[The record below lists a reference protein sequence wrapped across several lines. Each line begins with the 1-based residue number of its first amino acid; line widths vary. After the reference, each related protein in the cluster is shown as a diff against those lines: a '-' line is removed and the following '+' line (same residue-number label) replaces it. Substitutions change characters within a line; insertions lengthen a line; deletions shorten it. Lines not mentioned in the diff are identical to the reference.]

1 MLMSLVKYEKDE
13 RIVTITLNRPE
24 VRNAF
29 TLKMLDE
36 LAECMLT
43 FRSDDDAWV
52 AVITG
57 AGDVFSAGHDVNEIN
72 DLAKSLDT
80 LPSLWDTFYHSFQYD
95 MELYKPVIAAIN
107 GPCIGEGLLTA
118 MSCDLRI
125 CAESAIFSFPEVNIG
140 IPTII
145 GGVKATRLMGLPHVM
160 ELLLMGE
167 PKDAEWAYR
176 TGLVNK
182 MVPNAELLDKTYV
195 WARRLAGLG
204 PLAVRC
210 TKEVILRSMDTSFF
224 EAARS
229 GEAMRR
235 VVFQSKDALEGVASF
250 LEKRPPKFTGK

>member
-1 MLMSLVKYEKDE
+1 MTLVTYEKSD
-13 RIVTITLNRPE
+13 RIATITLNRPE

-36 LAECMLT
+36 LAECMIK
-43 FRSDDDAWV
+43 FRSDDNAWV

-57 AGDVFSAGHDVNEIN
+57 AGEVFSAGHDVNEIKELVKKL
-72 DLAKSLDT
+72 DSL
-80 LPSLWDTFYHSFQYD
+80 PNLWDTFYHNSFQYD
-95 MELYKPVIAAIN
+95 LELYKPVIAAIN

-118 MSCDLRI
+118 MSCDFRL
-125 CAESAIFSFPEVNIG
+125 CVDNAIFSFPEVHIG

-145 GGVKATRLMGLPHVM
+145 GGIKATKLMGLPHVM

-167 PKDAEWAYR
+167 QKDAEWAYR

-182 MVPNAELLDKTYV
+182 VVSGEELMGNAYS
-195 WARRLAGLG
+195 WAEQLTRLG

-210 TKEVILRSMDTSFF
+210 TKEVILRSMDTGFF

-235 VVFQSKDALEGVASF
+235 VAMQSKDAMEGVASF

>member
-1 MLMSLVKYEKDE
+1 MSLIKYETDE
-13 RIVTITLNRPE
+13 RIATITLNRPE
-24 VRNAF
+24 VKNAF
-29 TLKMLDE
+29 TLKMLDD
-36 LAECMLT
+36 LAECMLR
-43 FRSDDDAWV
+43 FRSDEDAWV

-72 DLAKSLDT
+72 DLAGSLDS
-80 LPSLWDTFYHSFQYD
+80 LPNLWDSFYHHSFQYD
-95 MELYKPVIAAIN
+95 MELYKPVIAAVN

-118 MSCDLRI
+118 MSCDLRL
-125 CAESAIFSFPEVNIG
+125 CADSAIFSFPEVNIG

-145 GGVKATRLMGLPHVM
+145 GGIKATKLMGLPHVM

-167 PKDAEWAYR
+167 HKDAQWAYR

-182 MVPNAELLDKTYV
+182 VVPAAELLDSAYA
-195 WARRLAGLG
+195 WAKRLAGLG

-210 TKEVILRSMDTSFF
+210 TKEVILRSMDTGFF

-235 VVFQSKDALEGVASF
+235 VVFQSKDAWEGIASF

>member
-1 MLMSLVKYEKDE
+1 MPLVTYEKRD
-13 RIVTITLNRPE
+13 RIATITLNRPE

-57 AGDVFSAGHDVNEIN
+57 AGNVFSAGHDVNEIKEI
-72 DLAKSLDT
+72 AKKLDSL
-80 LPSLWDTFYHSFQYD
+80 PNLWDTFYHQSFQYD
-95 MELYKPVIAAIN
+95 LELYKPVIAAIN

-118 MSCDLRI
+118 MSCDFRV
-125 CAESAIFSFPEVNIG
+125 CAGNAIFSFPEVNIG

-145 GGVKATRLMGLPHVM
+145 GGIKATRLMGLTHVM

-167 PKDAEWAYR
+167 HKDAEWAYR

-182 MVPNAELLDKTYV
+182 IVPVEAVMENAYS
-195 WARRLAGLG
+195 WAKRLTKLG

-210 TKEVILRSMDTSFF
+210 TKEVILRSMDSGFF

-235 VVFQSKDALEGVASF
+235 VVLQSKDAMEGVASF
-250 LEKRPPKFTGK
+250 LEKRPPQFTGK

>member
-1 MLMSLVKYEKDE
+1 MPLVNYERED
-13 RIVTITLNRPE
+13 RIATITLNRPE

-29 TLKMLDE
+29 TMAMLDE
-36 LAECMLT
+36 LNECLLR
-43 FRSDDDAWV
+43 FRSDTDAWV

-57 AGDVFSAGHDVNEIN
+57 AGNVFSAGHDVNEIN
-72 DLAKSLDT
+72 DLKGRLDA
-80 LPSLWDTFYHSFQYD
+80 LPNLWDTFYHNSFQYD
-95 MELYKPVIAAIN
+95 LELYKPVIAAVN

-118 MSCDLRI
+118 MSCDLRL
-125 CAESAIFSFPEVNIG
+125 CAESAIFSCPEVNLG

-145 GGVKATRLMGLPHVM
+145 GGIKATKLMGLTHVM

-167 PKDAEWAYR
+167 HKDANWAYR

-182 MVPNAELLDKTYV
+182 VVPDAELLDSAYA
-195 WARRLAGLG
+195 WAERLAGLG

-210 TKEVILRSMDTSFF
+210 TKEVILRSMDASFF

-235 VVFQSKDALEGVASF
+235 VVFQSKDAWEGVSSF
-250 LEKRPPKFTGK
+250 LEKRPPRFTGK

>member
-1 MLMSLVKYEKDE
+1 MPMIKYEKNE
-13 RIVTITLNRPE
+13 RIATITLNRPE
-24 VRNAF
+24 VKNAF

-36 LAECMLT
+36 LAEYMLR

-52 AVITG
+52 AVVTG
-57 AGDVFSAGHDVNEIN
+57 AGNVFSAGHDVNEIN
-72 DLAKSLDT
+72 DLAGSLDS
-80 LPSLWDTFYHSFQYD
+80 LPNLWNTFYHHSFQYD
-95 MELYKPVIAAIN
+95 MELYKPVIAAVN

-118 MSCDLRI
+118 MSCDLRL

-145 GGVKATRLMGLPHVM
+145 GGIKATKLMGLPHVM

-167 PKDAEWAYR
+167 HKDAAWAYR

-182 MVPNAELLDKTYV
+182 VVADAELLDSAYA
-195 WARRLAGLG
+195 WAKRLASLG

-210 TKEVILRSMDTSFF
+210 TKEVILRSMETSFF

-235 VVFQSKDALEGVASF
+235 VVFQSKDAWEGVASF